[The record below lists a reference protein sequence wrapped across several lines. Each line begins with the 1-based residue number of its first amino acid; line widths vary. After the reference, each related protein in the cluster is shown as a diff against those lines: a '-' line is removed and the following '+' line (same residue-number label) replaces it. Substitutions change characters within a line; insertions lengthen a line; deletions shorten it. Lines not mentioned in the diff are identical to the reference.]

1 MLLHVR
7 GRVGV
12 RALCLEVR
20 LSVGVNLISSQVIN
34 AQALLTEATLVRV
47 PPGIIR
53 TTVLTLHW
61 PLA

>member
-1 MLLHVR
+1 MLLHVL

-12 RALCLEVR
+12 RAWWLEIRILIRVDR
-20 LSVGVNLISSQVIN
+20 LSPQVLN
-34 AQALLTEATLVRV
+34 AQALIAEPTLVRLT
-47 PPGIIR
+47 PGIIR